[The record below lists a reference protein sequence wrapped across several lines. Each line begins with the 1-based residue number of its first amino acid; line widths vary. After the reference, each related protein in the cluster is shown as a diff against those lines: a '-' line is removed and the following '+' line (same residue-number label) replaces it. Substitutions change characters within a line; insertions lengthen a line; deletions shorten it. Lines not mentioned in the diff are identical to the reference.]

1 MSKVTTQTG
10 FTFDERGLTI
20 SKEGTSMENL
30 LDESG
35 MYVKRS
41 GEILLQADRDGVKAV
56 DVSVGNYLI
65 VGDHARFEDYS
76 SADDEKRTACFWI

>member
-1 MSKVTTQTG
+1 M
-10 FTFDERGLTI
+10 
-20 SKEGTSMENL
+20 NL
-30 LDESG
+30 WQF
-35 MYVKRS
+35 
-41 GEILLQADRDGVKAV
+41 ILLQADRDGVKAV